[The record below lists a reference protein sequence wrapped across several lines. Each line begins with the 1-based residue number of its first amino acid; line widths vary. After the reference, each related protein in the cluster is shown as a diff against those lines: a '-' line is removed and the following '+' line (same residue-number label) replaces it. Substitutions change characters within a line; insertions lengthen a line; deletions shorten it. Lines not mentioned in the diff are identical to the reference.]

1 MVNKKELEEWIL
13 EHYQRNPRVSEMVR
27 LSGYEHRQFGR
38 RFKELFGVSPQQYL
52 LNLRLDEAHRLI
64 EKNGRY
70 SHWIWMKLSFC
81 DRSKFV
87 NQYKRKFGETPL
99 QHAKR
104 VQGLAES

>member
-1 MVNKKELEEWIL
+1 MEKKELEAWIL
-13 EHYQRNPRVSEMVR
+13 SHYQRNPRVSEMVQI
-27 LSGYEHRQFGR
+27 SGYEQRHFLRK
-38 RFKELFGVSPQQYL
+38 FKELFGLSPKQHL

-64 EKNGRY
+64 EQSGQL
-70 SHWIWMKLSFC
+70 SHWLWMKLSFC

-99 QHAKR
+99 HHAKR